1 MATDPLK
8 ARQRRAARQHRYYLR
23 HKADILEKGRA
34 SYDPEKRAEHYRE
47 NKEAV
52 CQASRLSYICRRGD
66 KVKAALEDM
75 VALTENESA
84 KHVLRAMIADGRH
97 HEMTLKEVQTLHK
110 TLDLYPPPP
119 LPPVLVD
126 KCDEAVLSLRH
137 SN

>member
-1 MATDPLK
+1 MPTDPLK
-8 ARQRRAARQHRYYLR
+8 ARKRRAARQHRYYLR
-23 HKADILEKGRA
+23 HRADILQKSRA
-34 SYDPEKRAEHYRE
+34 AYDPEKRAEQYRE
-47 NKEAV
+47 NQEAV
-52 CQASRLSYICRRGD
+52 RQASRLGYICRRGD
-66 KVKAALEDM
+66 IVRKAIEDM

-137 SN
+137 KD